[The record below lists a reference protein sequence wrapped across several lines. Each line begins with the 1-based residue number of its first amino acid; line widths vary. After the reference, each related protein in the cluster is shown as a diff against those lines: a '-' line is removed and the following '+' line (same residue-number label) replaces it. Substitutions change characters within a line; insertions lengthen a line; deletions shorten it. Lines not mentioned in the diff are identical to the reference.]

1 MPSLLRPTLL
11 ALACLLAIP
20 AQAED
25 LLEVYAQARA
35 ADPRLAQ
42 AGARRG
48 IQQELAVQARAELL
62 PSWTATIG
70 DNRTQ
75 PGGATS
81 RGVSSSISQTLID
94 LSQWKRL
101 DAAQAELSAEDARW
115 RAAEQQLCARVA
127 LAYFGVLSA
136 QAALATAEANE
147 GAFSTQVSQAQT
159 RFETGLAAQIDVEQ
173 SRTFYELAR
182 GTTVQARQNLLDSR
196 EALAEITGRVPGE
209 LRPLMVQLD
218 VMPPEPAD
226 PAAWVER
233 ALAGNPELIAGK
245 SQLKGSEYRVD
256 AARAAHLPTL
266 SVGVESDRR
275 SGGSA
280 VDRQDIGR
288 TGHQIA
294 VRLTIPLFAGG
305 ATESQKRQAMY
316 QRDNQREEVEIARR
330 ALVRETQAQ
339 YQAVLAGLE
348 LVRSSTAAVAAA
360 DRSLTATRAGQQL
373 GTRTMTDLLLAIQ
386 VQAQAQMAQTQA
398 RHRYVLA
405 TLLLRQAAGA
415 LGEAE
420 LGAVNALL
428 QPAAA
433 GGAKP

>member
-11 ALACLLAIP
+11 ALACLLALP
-20 AQAED
+20 AKAED
-25 LLEVYAQARA
+25 LLEVYAKARA

-48 IQQELAVQARAELL
+48 IQQELAVQARAGLL
-62 PSWTATIG
+62 PSWSAGYG
-70 DNRTQ
+70 DSRIQ
-75 PGGATS
+75 PGGASS
-81 RGVSSSISQTLID
+81 RGLTSSISQTLVD

-127 LAYFGVLSA
+127 QAYFGVLSA
-136 QAALATAEANE
+136 QASLATAVANE
-147 GAFSTQVSQAQT
+147 GAFATQVAQAKT
-159 RFETGLAAQIDVEQ
+159 RFETGLSAQIDVEQ
-173 SRTFYELAR
+173 ARTFHELSR
-182 GTTVQARQNLLDSR
+182 GTTVQARQALLDAR
-196 EALAEITGRVPGE
+196 EALAEITGSMPGE

-226 PAAWVER
+226 PAAWVSR
-233 ALAGNPELIAGK
+233 ALAGNPELIARK
-245 SQLKGSEYRVD
+245 SQLQGSEYRVD
-256 AARAAHLPTL
+256 AARTAHLPTL
-266 SVGVESDRR
+266 SVGVDSDRR

-280 VDRQDIGR
+280 VAPQDIGR
-288 TGHQIA
+288 TQHQVA

-305 ATESQKRQAMY
+305 ATESTKRQAMY
-316 QRDNQREEVEIARR
+316 QRDNQREQLEIDRR

-360 DRSLTATRAGQQL
+360 DRSLNSTRAGQQL

-386 VQAQAQMAQTQA
+386 VQAQAQMAQAQA

-405 TLLLRQAAGA
+405 TLFLRQAAGA

-420 LGAVNALL
+420 LAAVNALL
-428 QPAAA
+428 QPAPTE
-433 GGAKP
+433 GAKP

>member
-11 ALACLLAIP
+11 ALACLFALP
-20 AQAED
+20 AKAED

-42 AGARRG
+42 ASARRG
-48 IQQELAVQARAELL
+48 LQQELAVQARAGLL
-62 PSWTATIG
+62 PSWTAGYG
-70 DNRTQ
+70 DSHAQ

-81 RGVSSSISQTLID
+81 RGLTSSISQTLID

-127 LAYFGVLSA
+127 QAYFGVLSA
-136 QAALATAEANE
+136 QASLATAAANE
-147 GAFSTQVSQAQT
+147 GAFATQVAQAKI
-159 RFETGLAAQIDVEQ
+159 RFETGLSAQIDVEQ
-173 SRTFYELAR
+173 ARTFHELSR
-182 GTTVQARQNLLDSR
+182 GTTVQARQNLLDAK
-196 EALAEITGRVPGE
+196 EALAEITGRMPGE
-209 LRPLMVQLD
+209 LRPLIVQLD

-226 PAAWVER
+226 PAAWVAR

-245 SQLKGSEYRVD
+245 SQLQGSEYRVD
-256 AARAAHLPTL
+256 AARNAHLPTL
-266 SVGVESDRR
+266 SVGVDSDRR

-280 VDRQDIGR
+280 VAPQDIGR
-288 TGHQIA
+288 TQHQVA

-305 ATESQKRQAMY
+305 ATESSKRQAMY
-316 QRDNQREEVEIARR
+316 QRDNQREQLEIDRR

-360 DRSLTATRAGQQL
+360 DRSLDSTRAGQQL

-386 VQAQAQMAQTQA
+386 VQAQAQMAQAQA

-405 TLLLRQAAGA
+405 TLFLRQAAGA

-420 LGAVNALL
+420 LAAVNALL
-428 QPAAA
+428 QPAATE
-433 GGAKP
+433 GSKP